1 MTLLEL
7 LINLYH
13 SLHVRRLT
21 SKHKYLAS
29 NIIAM
34 DETAVWVDMV
44 ANTTVDDIGTR
55 SVSLKTT
62 GHEKVRVSVCLSAKA
77 DGTKLKPMIVFGGA
91 KRESKALNE
100 EFKSRCVVASSKN
113 AWMNEELTLVW
124 AEKVLGKF
132 SFGRRLLSWDSFECH
147 MMDSVK
153 EAVKTSN
160 SDLVIVPGGCTK
172 YIQAPDVCWNK
183 PFKEFIGTKY
193 DHWMA
198 EGVHQYTEAGNMKP
212 PPRKKIVQWI
222 LESWAAL
229 SKEVIVES
237 FKSCAL
243 NLANDGSE
251 DERIHC
257 FKPKEPCHAGRQ
269 QLKSQLSVLDKRNRD
284 NPFENITDS
293 DVENAVDDLNI
304 VDASYDENDIDI
316 EI

>member
-1 MTLLEL
+1 M
-7 LINLYH
+7 INIYNTGITAY
-13 SLHVRRLT
+13 T
-21 SKHKYLAS
+21 SRKIK
-29 NIIAM
+29 
-34 DETAVWVDMV
+34 
-44 ANTTVDDIGTR
+44 
-55 SVSLKTT
+55 
-62 GHEKVRVSVCLSAKA
+62 
-77 DGTKLKPMIVFGGA
+77 TKLMFFNSSG
-91 KRESKALNE
+91 
-100 EFKSRCVVASSKN
+100 KSVTA
-113 AWMNEELTLVW
+113 A
-124 AEKVLGKF
+124 
-132 SFGRRLLSWDSFECH
+132 
-147 MMDSVK
+147 DSVHFELSK

-160 SDLVIVPGGCTK
+160 FDLVIVPGGCTK
-172 YIQAPDVCWNK
+172 YSQAPDVCWNK

-222 LESWAAL
+222 SESWAAL

-269 QLKSQLSVLDKRNRD
+269 QLKSQLSVLDERNRD

-293 DVENAVDDLNI
+293 DVEDAVDDLNI
-304 VDASYDENDIDI
+304 VDASDDENDIDI